1 MKKVLALVCALLLCL
16 AVIPAV
22 AEEAGYTETVVSINN
37 GDHDVPATV
46 CVPTGEGKF
55 PAVVMLHGH
64 GF

>member
-37 GDHDVPATV
+37 GDHD
-46 CVPTGEGKF
+46 GSRDG
-55 PAVVMLHGH
+55 LRSHR
-64 GF
+64 